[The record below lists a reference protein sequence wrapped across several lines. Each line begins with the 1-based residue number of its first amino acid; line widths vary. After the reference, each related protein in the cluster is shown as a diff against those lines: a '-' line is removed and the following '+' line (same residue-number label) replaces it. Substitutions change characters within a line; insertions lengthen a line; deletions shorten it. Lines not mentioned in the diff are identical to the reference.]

1 MAKRRGATSSYY
13 WLLGSTIVLLLFG
26 LIMILSASSVMAY
39 AKEGDSY
46 YYLKRQLLW
55 ALVGLAAMGIFSRFN
70 YRNFRKLSV
79 AGIILALFCLVL
91 VLIPNIGRAA
101 GGASRW
107 LPLGPFAFQP
117 SEFAKLA
124 IILYVADVLTQRRG
138 EIHDLTQLLVPVVP
152 VVGFASALV
161 ILQPDMGTAVAI
173 CFVSY
178 VLVFL
183 AGARLRHV
191 FGLGVAGSLAALFF
205 IFSEE
210 YRRQRFIAFLN
221 PWVDPR
227 KSGFQIIQSLLAFG
241 SGGIRGLG
249 FGMSR
254 QKFFYLPAAHTD
266 FIFAIIGEELGLIG
280 TLFVVLMFAVL
291 AITGMRIAF
300 RSRDVFGRLLGSGIT
315 CMILS
320 QALINMGAVTGILPV
335 TGIPLPLLSFGGSSL
350 VFTLCGIGI
359 LLNIATQEKGA
370 SYAGSD
376 MRRGDRRTRLPWSS
390 SGRGTKVS
398 GRRR

>member
-1 MAKRRGATSSYY
+1 
-13 WLLGSTIVLLLFG
+13 
-26 LIMILSASSVMAY
+26 MILSASSVMAY

-46 YYLKRQLLW
+46 YYLKRQFLW

-107 LPLGPFAFQP
+107 LPLGPFSFQP

-124 IILYVADVLTQRRG
+124 IILYVADVLTQRRR
-138 EIHDLTQLLVPVVP
+138 EIHDLTQLLIPVVP

-191 FGLGVAGSLAALFF
+191 FGLGVGGSLAALFF

-221 PWVDPR
+221 PWADPR

-376 MRRGDRRTRLPWSS
+376 MRRGNRRTHLPWSS